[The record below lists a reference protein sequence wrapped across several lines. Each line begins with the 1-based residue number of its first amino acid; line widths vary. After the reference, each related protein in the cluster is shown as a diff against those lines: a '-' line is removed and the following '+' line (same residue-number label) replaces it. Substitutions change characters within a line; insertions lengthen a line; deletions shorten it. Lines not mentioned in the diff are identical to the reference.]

1 MINYEKDNMK
11 LISEDLENRKA
22 FIERQNGLE
31 KENNR
36 NRRIVEEEAKRYL
49 EEKVNL
55 ESQIENI
62 HETIWEDIQDQKD
75 KIEDS
80 LSGHIKYR

>member
-22 FIERQNGLE
+22 FIERQSGLE
-31 KENNR
+31 KENNK